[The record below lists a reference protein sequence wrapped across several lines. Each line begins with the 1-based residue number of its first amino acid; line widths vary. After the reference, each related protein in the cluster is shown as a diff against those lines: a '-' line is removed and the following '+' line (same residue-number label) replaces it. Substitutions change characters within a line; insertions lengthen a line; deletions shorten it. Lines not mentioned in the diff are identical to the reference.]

1 MKLIALATIASSLAG
16 YTYAC
21 NPLTATCPPDPALG
35 TSFTENFSGP
45 PSRFTEVL
53 NGGEITYGSNG
64 VELTL
69 NKRFD
74 NPSLISD
81 FYIMFGKVE
90 IVLQAAQGTG
100 IVSSFYLQSDDLD
113 EIDIELFGGDPYE
126 FQSNYFVQGNTT
138 TFDRGEYHPTSSSPL
153 SNFHTYTIE
162 WTSDS
167 LSWILDGV
175 NVRTLVAATAPQG
188 YPQTP
193 MKVFAGIWAGGD
205 PSNPPGTIEWAGG
218 ITDYSQ
224 APFNMYIKSLSVS
237 DYSTGTQYEYTDQT
251 GFWQSI
257 KAVGGAVNGN
267 AGNPAP
273 APEVSSSAQDPPTS
287 SSTTQASSS
296 SEHAT
301 TSSSTEATTSSTT
314 ASSSTESSSFSSSSS
329 SSSASS
335 STAASSSTSSTT
347 SESSTRSS
355 TTVPPTTSAPFPT
368 TIATQSQHNTTSS
381 TTPPVST
388 VENGSSNVRA
398 ATFLGFVGLI
408 SSFFF

>member
-90 IVLQAAQGTG
+90 VVLQAAQGTG

-162 WTSDS
+162 WTSES

>member
-162 WTSDS
+162 WTSES

-296 SEHAT
+296 SEQAT

>member
-162 WTSDS
+162 WTSES